1 MSSYIDNRTEQA
13 WREEIVRVCRLLHE
27 KGYVAA
33 TDGNVSVRLSKNRV
47 LSTPSGFSK
56 GFLAPEQLI
65 VTDLEGKKIPSRE
78 PARRDPSGRALR
90 LGSGQASGRS
100 LEPTSELLM
109 HLEAYRQRPDIGA
122 VIHAHPPI
130 CVALSIAGIS
140 LARCLLPEVV
150 VTLGL
155 IPTAEYATPSSAEGP
170 GAIRDLIA
178 NHDALVIQRHGTL
191 TVGKDPFDAYLKL
204 EKVEHLAHVTLI
216 LRQLG
221 RETPLPPAEV
231 AKLLQMRRE
240 KGLAREGEE
249 EDFCASC
256 GVCDVAVGRSPSGP
270 TPEHNEEELIR
281 LVTREVLKELGK
293 PGA

>member
-1 MSSYIDNRTEQA
+1 LSRYVDNRKERIWQ
-13 WREEIVRVCRLLHE
+13 EEIIRVCRLLHE
-27 KGYVAA
+27 KGYITA

-47 LSTPSGFSK
+47 LSTPSGLSK
-56 GFLAPEQLI
+56 GFLTPEQLV
-65 VTDLEGKKIPSRE
+65 VTDLEGKKIPSYK
-78 PARRDPSGRALR
+78 PASRDPSGRALR

-140 LARCLLPEVV
+140 LAKCLLPEVV

-155 IPTAEYATPSSAEGP
+155 IPTVEYATPSSPEGA
-170 GAIRDLIA
+170 GAISELIA
-178 NHDALVIQRHGTL
+178 NHDALIIQRHGTL

-204 EKVEHLAHVTLI
+204 EKLEHLAYVTLI

-231 AKLLQMRRE
+231 ARLLQMRRE

-256 GVCDVAVGRSPSGP
+256 GVCDLAVGRPRSGS
-270 TPEHNEEELIR
+270 TPEDNEEELVR

-293 PGA
+293 LGA

>member
-1 MSSYIDNRTEQA
+1 
-13 WREEIVRVCRLLHE
+13 
-27 KGYVAA
+27 
-33 TDGNVSVRLSKNRV
+33 
-47 LSTPSGFSK
+47 
-56 GFLAPEQLI
+56 
-65 VTDLEGKKIPSRE
+65 
-78 PARRDPSGRALR
+78 
-90 LGSGQASGRS
+90 
-100 LEPTSELLM
+100 M

-155 IPTAEYATPSSAEGP
+155 IPTAEYATPASAEGP

-178 NHDALVIQRHGTL
+178 KHDALIIQRHGTL

-221 RETPLPPAEV
+221 RETPLSPAEV
-231 AKLLQMRRE
+231 AKLLRMRRE

-256 GVCDVAVGRSPSGP
+256 GVCDMAVSRSPSGP
-270 TPEHNEEELIR
+270 TLEHNKEELVR

-293 PGA
+293 PSLV

>member
-1 MSSYIDNRTEQA
+1 MSSYLDNRTEQA
-13 WREEIVRVCRLLHE
+13 WRKEIVRVCRLLHE

-33 TDGNVSVRLSKNRV
+33 TDGNVSVRLGKNRI

-65 VTDLEGKKIPSRE
+65 VTDLEGKRLSSYSYYYE
-78 PARRDPSGRALR
+78 PASRALK
-90 LGSGQASGRS
+90 
-100 LEPTSELLM
+100 PTSELPM

-122 VIHAHPPI
+122 VVHAHPPI
-130 CVALSIAGIS
+130 CVALSIADIS
-140 LARCLLPEVV
+140 LAKCLLPEVV

-155 IPTAEYATPSSAEGP
+155 IPTTEYATPSSAEGP
-170 GAIRDLIA
+170 GAIRDLIVK
-178 NHDALVIQRHGTL
+178 HDALVIQRHGTL
-191 TVGKDPFDAYLKL
+191 TVGQDPFDAYLKL
-204 EKVEHLAHVTLI
+204 EKMEHAASVTLI

-221 RETPLPPAEV
+221 QETPLPPAEV

-240 KGLAREGEE
+240 KGLAVEGEE

-256 GVCDVAVGRSPSGP
+256 GVCDIAVDRPP
-270 TPEHNEEELIR
+270 PVLTPEHNEEELVR

-293 PGA
+293 LPA

>member
-1 MSSYIDNRTEQA
+1 LSSYLDNQTEQA
-13 WREEIVRVCRLLHE
+13 WRKEIVRVCRLLHE

-33 TDGNVSVRLSKNRV
+33 TDGNVSVRLGKNRI

-65 VTDLEGKKIPSRE
+65 VTDLAGKRVPSYE
-78 PARRDPSGRALR
+78 PASRALK
-90 LGSGQASGRS
+90 
-100 LEPTSELLM
+100 PTSELPM

-122 VIHAHPPI
+122 VVHAHPPI

-191 TVGKDPFDAYLKL
+191 TVGQDPFDAYLKL
-204 EKVEHLAHVTLI
+204 EKMEHAAYVTLI

-221 RETPLPPAEV
+221 QETPLPPAEV

-240 KGLAREGEE
+240 KGLASEGEE

-256 GVCDVAVGRSPSGP
+256 GVCDLAVDRPPSGP
-270 TPEHNEEELIR
+270 TPERNEEELVR
-281 LVTREVLKELGK
+281 LVTRQVLKELGK
-293 PGA
+293 L

>member
-1 MSSYIDNRTEQA
+1 LSSYRDRRTEQA

-33 TDGNVSVRLSKNRV
+33 TDGNVSVRLSQNRI

-56 GFLAPEQLI
+56 GFLAPEQLV
-65 VTDLEGKKIPSRE
+65 VTDLEGKKVLSYE
-78 PARRDPSGRALR
+78 PAS
-90 LGSGQASGRS
+90 RS

-130 CVALSIAGIS
+130 CVALSIAGVS
-140 LARCLLPEVV
+140 LAKCLLPEVV

-155 IPTAEYATPSSAEGP
+155 IPTTEYATPSSAEGP
-170 GAIRDLIA
+170 GVVRDLIA
-178 NHDALVIQRHGTL
+178 NHDALIIQRHGTL
-191 TVGKDPFDAYLKL
+191 TVGQDPFDAYLKL
-204 EKVEHLAHVTLI
+204 EKVEHLAHITLI

-221 RETPLPPAEV
+221 REAPLPPAEV
-231 AKLLQMRRE
+231 AKLIQMRKE

-256 GVCDVAVGRSPSGP
+256 GVCDIAVDRSPSKP
-270 TPEHNEEELIR
+270 TPGYNEEELVRRI
-281 LVTREVLKELGK
+281 TREVLKELDK
-293 PGA
+293 RGA

>member
-13 WREEIVRVCRLLHE
+13 WRKEIVRVCRLLHE
-27 KGYVAA
+27 KGYVTA
-33 TDGNVSVRLSKNRV
+33 TDGNVSVRLGKNRI

-65 VTDLEGKKIPSRE
+65 VTDLEGKRVPSYE
-78 PARRDPSGRALR
+78 PASRALK
-90 LGSGQASGRS
+90 
-100 LEPTSELLM
+100 PTSELPM
-109 HLEAYRQRPDIGA
+109 HLEAYRQRPDIAA

-191 TVGKDPFDAYLKL
+191 TVGQDPFDAYLKL
-204 EKVEHLAHVTLI
+204 EKMEHAAYVTLI

-221 RETPLPPAEV
+221 QETPLPPAEV

-240 KGLAREGEE
+240 KGLASEGEE
-249 EDFCASC
+249 EDFCAIC
-256 GVCDVAVGRSPSGP
+256 GVCDIAVDRPPPVP
-270 TPEHNEEELIR
+270 TPEHNEEELVR

-293 PGA
+293 LGA

>member
-1 MSSYIDNRTEQA
+1 LSSYRDRRTEQV

-27 KGYVAA
+27 KGYVVA
-33 TDGNVSVRLSKNRV
+33 TDGNVSVRLSKNRI

-56 GFLAPEQLI
+56 GFLSPEQLV
-65 VTDLEGKKIPSRE
+65 VTDLEGKKIPSLE
-78 PARRDPSGRALR
+78 PASRDLK
-90 LGSGQASGRS
+90 
-100 LEPTSELLM
+100 PTSELLM

-140 LARCLLPEVV
+140 LAKCLLPEVV

-178 NHDALVIQRHGTL
+178 NHDALIIQRHGTL

-204 EKVEHLAHVTLI
+204 EKVEHLAHVTSI

-240 KGLAREGEE
+240 KGLAIEGEE

-256 GVCDVAVGRSPSGP
+256 GVCDMAVGHSPPRP
-270 TPEHNEEELIR
+270 TAEYNEEELVR

-293 PGA
+293 R

>member
-1 MSSYIDNRTEQA
+1 LSSYRDGRTEQE
-13 WREEIVRVCRLLHE
+13 WREEIVCVCRLLYE

-33 TDGNVSVRLSKNRV
+33 TDGNVSVRLSKNRI

-56 GFLAPEQLI
+56 GFLAPEQLV
-65 VTDLEGKKIPSRE
+65 VTDLEGKKIPSYG
-78 PARRDPSGRALR
+78 PASHDPSGRALR
-90 LGSGQASGRS
+90 LGLRRAQSSRSGRASERS

-109 HLEAYRQRPDIGA
+109 HLEAYRQRPDISA
-122 VIHAHPPI
+122 VVHAHPPI

-140 LARCLLPEVV
+140 LAKCLLPEVI

-170 GAIRDLIA
+170 GVIRDLIV
-178 NHDALVIQRHGTL
+178 NHDALIIQRHGTL

-216 LRQLG
+216 LHQLG

-231 AKLLQMRRE
+231 AKLLRMRRE

-249 EDFCASC
+249 EDFLASC
-256 GVCDVAVGRSPSGP
+256 GG
-270 TPEHNEEELIR
+270 L
-281 LVTREVLKELGK
+281 
-293 PGA
+293 

>member
-1 MSSYIDNRTEQA
+1 LSSYRDRRTEQA
-13 WREEIVRVCRLLHE
+13 WRKEIVRVCRLLHE

-56 GFLAPEQLI
+56 GFLAPEQLV
-65 VTDLEGKKIPSRE
+65 VTDLEGRKIPSRE
-78 PARRDPSGRALR
+78 PASRDLK
-90 LGSGQASGRS
+90 
-100 LEPTSELLM
+100 PTSELLM

-140 LARCLLPEVV
+140 LAKCLLPEVV

-170 GAIRDLIA
+170 QAIRDLIA

-204 EKVEHLAHVTLI
+204 EKVEHLAYVTLI

-231 AKLLQMRRE
+231 AKLLRMRRD

-256 GVCDVAVGRSPSGP
+256 GVCDVAVGRSTSRP
-270 TPEHNEEELIR
+270 TPEYNEEELVS
-281 LVTREVLKELGK
+281 LVTHEVLKELAK
-293 PGA
+293 LGA

>member
-1 MSSYIDNRTEQA
+1 MGSYRERRTEQV

-33 TDGNVSVRLSKNRV
+33 TDGNVSVRLSKNRI
-47 LSTPSGFSK
+47 LSTPSGLSK
-56 GFLAPEQLI
+56 GFLTPEQLV
-65 VTDLEGKKIPSRE
+65 VTDLEGRRVLSYYDE
-78 PARRDPSGRALR
+78 PASRDLK
-90 LGSGQASGRS
+90 
-100 LEPTSELLM
+100 PTSELLM
-109 HLEAYRQRPDIGA
+109 HLEAYRQRPDI
-122 VIHAHPPI
+122 VSVVHAHPPT

-140 LARCLLPEVV
+140 LAKCLLPEVV

-155 IPTAEYATPSSAEGP
+155 IPTAEYATPSSVEGP
-170 GAIRDLIA
+170 GAIKDLIA
-178 NHDALVIQRHGTL
+178 NHDALIIQRHGTL

-204 EKVEHLAHVTLI
+204 EKVEHLAHITMI

-231 AKLLQMRRE
+231 TKLLQMRRE

-249 EDFCASC
+249 EDFCANC
-256 GVCDVAVGRSPSGP
+256 GVCDMTAGHASSSPTS
-270 TPEHNEEELIR
+270 EYDEEELVR

-293 PGA
+293 LGA

>member
-1 MSSYIDNRTEQA
+1 MSSYIDNRTEQI
-13 WREEIVRVCRLLHE
+13 WRKEIIRVGRLLHD

-56 GFLAPEQLI
+56 GFLAPDQLV
-65 VTDLEGKKIPSRE
+65 VTDLEGKRVPSYE
-78 PARRDPSGRALR
+78 PASRDPSGRA
-90 LGSGQASGRS
+90 SGRS
-100 LEPTSELLM
+100 LKPTSELLM
-109 HLEAYRQRPDIGA
+109 HLEVYRQRPDVTA

-140 LARCLLPEVV
+140 LAKCLLPEVV

-178 NHDALVIQRHGTL
+178 NHDALIIQRHGTL
-191 TVGKDPFDAYLKL
+191 TVGQDPFDAYLKL
-204 EKVEHLAHVTLI
+204 EKVEHLAYVTLI

-231 AKLLQMRRE
+231 AKLLRMRRE
-240 KGLAREGEE
+240 KGLARAGEE

-256 GVCDVAVGRSPSGP
+256 GVCDLAVDRSPSEL
-270 TPEHNEEELIR
+270 TPEHNEEELVR

-293 PGA
+293 LGA

>member
-1 MSSYIDNRTEQA
+1 MSSYRDRRTEQA
-13 WREEIVRVCRLLHE
+13 WRKEIVRVCRLLHE

-56 GFLAPEQLI
+56 GFLAPEQLV
-65 VTDLEGKKIPSRE
+65 VTDLEGRKIPSRE
-78 PARRDPSGRALR
+78 PASRDLK
-90 LGSGQASGRS
+90 
-100 LEPTSELLM
+100 PTSELLM

-140 LARCLLPEVV
+140 LAKCLLPEVV

-170 GAIRDLIA
+170 QAIRDLIA

-204 EKVEHLAHVTLI
+204 EKVEHLAYVTLI

-231 AKLLQMRRE
+231 AKLLRMRRD

-256 GVCDVAVGRSPSGP
+256 GVCDVAVGRSTSRP
-270 TPEHNEEELIR
+270 TPEYNEEELVS
-281 LVTREVLKELGK
+281 LVTHEVLKELAK
-293 PGA
+293 LGA